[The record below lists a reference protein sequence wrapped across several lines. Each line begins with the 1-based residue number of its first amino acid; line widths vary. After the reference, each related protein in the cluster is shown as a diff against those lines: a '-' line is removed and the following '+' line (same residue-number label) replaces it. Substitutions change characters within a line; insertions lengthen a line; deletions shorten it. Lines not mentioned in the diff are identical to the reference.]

1 MTRSSSSSKSQ
12 LSAVADC
19 CTACCGCVR
28 SVDYNAHKTSHLC
41 DVPIVTV
48 IDVLTVIGPRL
59 IPLLD
64 AVRVFDVLTVCRFSR
79 MGVDAELAP
88 ISIMLGVPES
98 LRV

>member
-1 MTRSSSSSKSQ
+1 MTRSTSSRKSQ
-12 LSAVADC
+12 LSAVANG
-19 CTACCGCVR
+19 CTACCRCVAAIN
-28 SVDYNAHKTSHLC
+28 DYAHRIIHLC

-48 IDVLTVIGPRL
+48 IDVLTVIVPRL
-59 IPLLD
+59 MPLLD
-64 AVRVFDVLTVCRFSR
+64 AVRVFEVLTVCRFSR